1 MIHGDPRQREEALHW
16 YYQLRVCVAERA
28 SSRVLQVLE
37 TQRTLPVQFLARQCH
52 EAMHIRFLVSADPR
66 QANRIGYLLRRLPS
80 VTSAYWLE
88 VDDEAEEHLL
98 WQRTA
103 LASFAPFESGVDLD
117 PTSPWWQAA
126 PSTLLMTDN
135 EGQRVP
141 QHDTEVRMCWT
152 PSSLYVLF
160 DSAYR
165 HLSLRQ
171 GAPMLQS
178 ATAHLWENDVAELFL
193 GEGEATP
200 QRYMEFEVSP
210 RGEWIDLDITAE
222 EGTIRSSAALH
233 SGFEAA
239 ACMHR
244 EQCRWLAFLR
254 VPLSP
259 GHAEREQVLRLNLFR
274 SQGRG
279 PVELAWQPTQHVS
292 FHVPSRF
299 GYLRLLPG

>member
-1 MIHGDPRQREEALHW
+1 MIHW

-37 TQRTLPVQFLARQCH
+37 TQRTHPMQFDAQRCH
-52 EAMHIRFLVSADPR
+52 EAVHVRFLVSADQQ
-66 QANRIGYLLRRLPS
+66 QADRIGYLLRRLPS
-80 VTSAYWLE
+80 VTSAYWLH
-88 VDDEAEEHLL
+88 VDDEAEEQLL

-103 LASFAPFESGVDLD
+103 LASFSPFESGVDLD
-117 PTSPWWQAA
+117 PASPWWQAA

-135 EGQRVP
+135 AGLRAA
-141 QHDTEVRMCWT
+141 QHSTEVRMCWT

-171 GAPMLQS
+171 GEPMLQS
-178 ATAHLWENDVAELFL
+178 PTPCLWENDVAELFL
-193 GEGEATP
+193 CEDDATP
-200 QRYMEFEVSP
+200 GRYMEFEVSP

-222 EGTIRSSAALH
+222 EGTIRSSAALR
-233 SGFEAA
+233 SGFRAA
-239 ACMHR
+239 ACIHR
-244 EQCRWLAFLR
+244 EQHRWLAFLR

-259 GHAEREQVLRLNLFR
+259 GHAGREQVLRLNLFR
-274 SQGRG
+274 SQGPG
-279 PVELAWQPTQHVS
+279 PVELAWQPTHHVS

-299 GYLRLLPG
+299 GYLRLLPA